1 MSWGYWGIVGG
12 LVAMVGMLLACLTL
26 FSSKE
31 KEKESPPTQS
41 DNIDVPRVVPR
52 QAPASHRQAA

>member
-12 LVAMVGMLLACLTL
+12 LVAMVGMLLACFTL

-31 KEKESPPTQS
+31 QEPPPDQKN
-41 DNIDVPRVVPR
+41 NIDMPRMASR
-52 QAPASHRQAA
+52 QAPDSHRQAA

>member
-26 FSSKE
+26 LSPKG
-31 KEKESPPTQS
+31 KESLPTQS
-41 DNIDVPRVVPR
+41 DNTDVPRTAPR
-52 QAPASHRQAA
+52 HAPDNHRQAA